1 MARRS
6 HLRLLDDLEHH
17 GVETKSLFAL
27 DLINSPAKQILHCA
41 QRRHPV
47 NPFSFMVFG
56 GLIYTAVA
64 GLGVTVITVIKA
76 SLNEHCRTEVL
87 QLAFETV
94 PQFLLVLALSLI
106 FNTIPF
112 RIFRYFS
119 PLKRSFDDFMRL
131 MAAVNGLFWML
142 LAFLTLF
149 LNEQITT
156 RHMVRLHCNSLYN
169 ANAGNPVFLTMTY
182 ILSVIIFFYIN
193 ITAIIVQKHFWSIS
207 YLRTIGCYIATVFV
221 LALAILIIF
230 SPIILTNFLKG

>member
-6 HLRLLDDLEHH
+6 HLRLPTIWSV
-17 GVETKSLFAL
+17 VELKRNLLFAL

-119 PLKRSFDDFMRL
+119 RRS
-131 MAAVNGLFWML
+131 APSTISCGLWP
-142 LAFLTLF
+142 
-149 LNEQITT
+149 
-156 RHMVRLHCNSLYN
+156 R
-169 ANAGNPVFLTMTY
+169 
-182 ILSVIIFFYIN
+182 
-193 ITAIIVQKHFWSIS
+193 
-207 YLRTIGCYIATVFV
+207 
-221 LALAILIIF
+221 
-230 SPIILTNFLKG
+230 